1 MSKTIIMLVILS
13 VMAVLSCKQEKKADP
28 SAQATPAATQP
39 STAPN
44 PAQATGPEVPGVPEE
59 VMIKLLN
66 ECTFVDYIFHDL
78 PFSLSQNEDPSIDQ
92 NILYMDIK
100 RPVGKLPTNCKAT
113 ARKFFQIKGEIVYDV
128 DVYLGQGCNYYVF
141 VDKKNKPIYANYL
154 TPDGVKFY
162 YNIINQAVGS
172 MQKK

>member
-1 MSKTIIMLVILS
+1 MLPSLKILTILAMT
-13 VMAVLSCKQEKKADP
+13 AVLSCKQEKKESP
-28 SAQATPAATQP
+28 VTPTVATQQP
-39 STAPN
+39 TTP
-44 PAQATGPEVPGVPEE
+44 ATGPDVPGVPQE

-92 NILYMDIK
+92 NISYIDFS
-100 RPVGKLPTNCKAT
+100 RPVGKLPSNCKAT
-113 ARKFFQIKGEIVYDV
+113 ARKFFQIRGEIVYDV

-162 YNIINQAVGS
+162 FNIINQAVGGI
-172 MQKK
+172 QKK